1 MKQALLIAGAV
12 ALAASTSAP
21 SHAQSAS
28 TGSGQAYPAK
38 PVRYVVAFAAGDSPD
53 IVARIV
59 ADRMSR
65 LWDQQM
71 VVENR
76 VGAGGTI
83 AGAVVAAAPPDGYT
97 LFHCN
102 IASSAIAAAVYPKL
116 PYDPLRDFAMVSRIS
131 TTGNALIVH
140 PSLPVKSV
148 AEFISYAKTHPG
160 KLNYGSPGVGTS
172 PHLSMELF
180 ISIAGINV
188 VHVAYKGAMPAL
200 ADLMG
205 GQIPVMLANLPALLP
220 HIVSGKVRG
229 LAVTSAKRTPH
240 LPAVPTMI
248 ESGIADYVVT
258 SWYGMCAPAG
268 TPQPILEKLH
278 ADLTK
283 TLAMPDV
290 QQRFADLVVEA
301 APTSREEFTAFIRS
315 EMARWAQVVKDAGI
329 SPQ

>member
-1 MKQALLIAGAV
+1 MKMLFAVGAF
-12 ALAASTSAP
+12 AAVSWAAAP
-21 SHAQSAS
+21 SLAQS
-28 TGSGQAYPAK
+28 YPVK

-53 IVARIV
+53 IVARLV

-83 AGAVVAAAPPDGYT
+83 AGAAVANAAPDGYT

-116 PYDPLRDFAMVSRIS
+116 PYDPIRDFAMVSRIA
-131 TTGNALIVH
+131 TTANALIVH
-140 PSLPVKSV
+140 PSLPAKSV
-148 AEFISYAKTHPG
+148 AEFIAYAKAHPG
-160 KLNYGSPGVGTS
+160 KLSYGSPGVGTS

-180 ISIAGINV
+180 KTTSGVNV
-188 VHVAYKGAMPAL
+188 VHIAYKGAMPAL

-220 HIVSGKVRG
+220 HIVSGKIRA
-229 LAVTSAKRTPH
+229 LAVTSATRSARLT
-240 LPAVPTMI
+240 AVPTML
-248 ESGIADYVVT
+248 ESGVADYVVT
-258 SWYGMCAPAG
+258 SWYGMCAPAA
-268 TPQPILEKLH
+268 TPVPILDKLH

-283 TLAMPDV
+283 ILQAPDV
-290 QQRFADLVVEA
+290 QQRLADLVIEV
-301 APTSREEFTAFIRS
+301 APTSRDEFTAFIRS
-315 EMARWAQVVKDAGI
+315 EMARWAQVVRDSGI
-329 SPQ
+329 PTQ

>member
-1 MKQALLIAGAV
+1 MMRQVLLIAGAW
-12 ALAASTSAP
+12 ALLSLPGATL
-21 SHAQSAS
+21 HAQS
-28 TGSGQAYPAK
+28 YPVK

-83 AGAVVAAAPPDGYT
+83 AGAAVANAAPDGYT

-116 PYDPLRDFAMVSRIS
+116 PYDPIRDFAMVSRIAF
-131 TTGNALIVH
+131 TANALIVH

-148 AEFISYAKTHPG
+148 AELVEYAKRHPG
-160 KLNYGSPGVGTS
+160 KLSYGSPGVGTS

-180 ISIAGINV
+180 KSISGINV
-188 VHVAYKGAMPAL
+188 VHIAYKGAMPAL

-229 LAVTSAKRTPH
+229 LAVTSAKRSAQ
-240 LPAVPTMI
+240 LPSVPTMV
-248 ESGIADYVVT
+248 ESGVPDYVVT

-268 TPQPILEKLH
+268 TPVPILEKLH

-283 TLAMPDV
+283 ILQTPDV
-290 QQRFADLVVEA
+290 QQRLADLVIDV
-301 APTSREEFTAFIRS
+301 APTSRDEFTAFVRS
-315 EMARWAQVVKDAGI
+315 EMVRWAKVVKDAGVP
-329 SPQ
+329 PQ